1 MRLLTCTGCK
11 FSGDCEHARYLRGAL
26 KGHGLRSVKFACA
39 RRENLFQPG
48 QAAILTTYISTGD
61 DMDNYMPVSY
71 PGVVIEQIGGKVLGF
86 IRPGE
91 IDSTRCYPFEPRG
104 NGYVKMPLA
113 RVRADES
120 RAAVDLKKC
129 RWCASFF
136 ALDGRCDRDPSYTP
150 RDDCLAAQQQMEADR
165 G

>member
-11 FSGDCEHARYLRGAL
+11 FSGDCDHARHLRSAL

-39 RRENLFQPG
+39 KRENVLAAG
-48 QAAILTTYISTGD
+48 QTAIFTTYISRCD
-61 DMDNYMPVSY
+61 DMDNYMAVSY
-71 PGVVIEQIGGKVLGF
+71 PGIVIEQRGNKVLGF

-91 IDSTRCYPFEPRG
+91 MDTSRCYPFEPRG

-113 RVRADES
+113 RVRADDS
-120 RAAVDLKKC
+120 RPPVEMKKC

-150 RDDCLAAQQQMEADR
+150 MRDCLAAQQQVEADR

>member
-1 MRLLTCTGCK
+1 MLTCTGCK
-11 FSGDCEHARYLRGAL
+11 FSGDCDHARHLRSAL
-26 KGHGLRSVKFACA
+26 KGHGLRSIKFACA
-39 RRENLFQPG
+39 KRQPVFRPG
-48 QAAILTTYISTGD
+48 DPAIFKTFVALD
-61 DMDNYMPVSY
+61 PEDRAVEVSY
-71 PGVVIEQIGGKVLGF
+71 PGFVIEQKAGRVIGFVKAGTDDLG
-86 IRPGE
+86 GE
-91 IDSTRCYPFEPRG
+91 GFPFEPRR

-150 RDDCLAAQQQMEADR
+150 RDCLAAQQQMEADR
-165 G
+165 P